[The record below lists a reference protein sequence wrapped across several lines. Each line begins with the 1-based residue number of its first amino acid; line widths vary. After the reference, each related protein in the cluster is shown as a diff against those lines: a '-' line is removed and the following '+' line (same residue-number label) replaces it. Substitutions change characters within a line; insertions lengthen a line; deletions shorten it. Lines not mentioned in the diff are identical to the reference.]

1 MALSRLHDAH
11 SSTAT
16 AGHAG
21 RSTRSERAVDA
32 PRLRRPRLLHRNQP
46 ATRFHWCT
54 FQRPKPAHISTPLE
68 TRPRA
73 DPGGGGRVLHRV
85 QLDGT
90 VRGGAAEGVA
100 SAEKQTGSART
111 ARTRPSTRRLPLKQ
125 LTPRGLR
132 DRAERILAM
141 PDRRSQRYSK
151 RSVSSAAQVP
161 IWCHSGSK
169 MQISGSKMAISGS
182 KMEPENGSK
191 RTTSLPNDSRS
202 DLRSSCK
209 SAAF

>member
-85 QLDGT
+85 QLDKA
-90 VRGGAAEGVA
+90 VRGGSAEGVA

-141 PDRRSQRYSK
+141 PDRRSQRYSN
-151 RSVSSAAQVP
+151 RP
-161 IWCHSGSK
+161 YFERGSGSNLVPLRF
-169 MQISGSKMAISGS
+169 QNADFRFQ
-182 KMEPENGSK
+182 NGHFRFQNGTRERIK
-191 RTTSLPNDSRS
+191 ANDFASERF
-202 DLRSSCK
+202 K
-209 SAAF
+209 E